1 MKGGELSRIL
11 CCLCKE
17 VKMLRAKNNS
27 VNINMVAA
35 TWPLTQSTGPVKN
48 SL

>member
-17 VKMLRAKNNS
+17 VKMLRAKNS